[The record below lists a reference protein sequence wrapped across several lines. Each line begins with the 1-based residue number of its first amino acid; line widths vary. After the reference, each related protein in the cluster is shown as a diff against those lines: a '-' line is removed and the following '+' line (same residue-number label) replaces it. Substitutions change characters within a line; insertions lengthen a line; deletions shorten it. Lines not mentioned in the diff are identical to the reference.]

1 MGHAALAIPFVAVLV
16 AAAAIDLRLR
26 IVPNRLLA
34 PAAAWAVAAAAVL
47 APAELPGRALS
58 GALAFAVLLA
68 PALIR
73 PGALGMG
80 DVKLAGMMGLYL
92 GAAVV
97 PALAAAFVA
106 GAAVGAAMLVGRGR
120 AASGRAIPFAPFLA
134 GGGLV
139 GLAWGPELV
148 AFYLNRPG

>member
-106 GAAVGAAMLVGRGR
+106 GAAVGAAMLVRRGR

-134 GGGLV
+134 AGGLV